1 MRIIALA
8 GNPNVGKSTV
18 FNALTGLHQHTGNWS
33 GKTVNNA
40 SGTFNYNQ
48 INYKIYDLPG
58 TYSLIPH
65 SKEEEIARDFLCF
78 DKYDLVIVVCDAVC
92 LERNLNL
99 VFQTLEITKKV
110 IVCVNLLDE
119 AEKKKIKINLSQLS
133 QILGVPVVGTSARN
147 KKGLDNLLKNLET
160 KNFNPYQV
168 KYSEEIEEAINELIC
183 FIKDKVKNLDSRW
196 VALNLINYE
205 ECLYQKIT
213 DYLNFDLLK
222 EKEIKEKLLSI
233 KQQLNLNIKDE
244 ITNTII
250 KKAEEISKEVI
261 AFESKDYNLKNQ
273 KIDRIIT
280 SKLFGIPIMLV
291 MLFIILWL
299 TIKGANYPS
308 NLLFNI
314 FNNVGKNL
322 LDFLNFLNAPS
333 WLSGILISGIYRV
346 LTWVIAVMLPPMAI
360 FFPLFT
366 LLEDL
371 GFLPRIAFN
380 LDCAFKKCCACGK
393 QALTMCMGFGC
404 NAVGV
409 SGARIIDS
417 PRERLIAILTNVFVP
432 CNGRFPT
439 MITIITIFFV
449 GINSNNT
456 FLSVFILTLVIL
468 LGFLLTFL
476 VSFFLSKTLLKG
488 LPSSFTLE
496 LPPYRRPQVGKV
508 IIRSIFDRTIFVLG
522 RAVMIAIPA
531 GALIWL
537 LANLHIN
544 DISLLNHISS
554 FLDPFGKLIGMDGVI
569 LISFI
574 LGFPANEIVIPIM
587 LMTYM
592 ATGNLVEYESLESLR
607 SIFDRTIFVL
617 GRAVMIA
624 IPAGALI
631 WILGNIQINNMSL
644 LNYIANFLNPFAQT
658 IGLDGVILISFI
670 LGFPANEIVI
680 PIMLMIYL
688 STGQIIEFESL
699 ESLRT
704 ILIDNGWTI
713 KTAICMLIFSLCH
726 FPCSTTCLTIKK
738 ETGSFKWMLLAILI
752 PTIIGIALCF
762 LVNQIFNF
770 L

>member
-48 INYKIYDLPG
+48 TNYKIYDLPG

-99 VFQTLEITKKV
+99 VLQTLEITKKV

-168 KYSEEIEEAINELIC
+168 KYSEEIEESINELIYL
-183 FIKDKVKNLDSRW
+183 IKDKVKNLDSRW
-196 VALNLINYE
+196 VALNLINYD

-213 DYLNFDLLK
+213 DYLNVDLIE

-250 KKAEEISKEVI
+250 KKTEEISKEVI

-280 SKLFGIPIMLV
+280 SKLFGIPIMLG
-291 MLFIILWL
+291 MLFMILWL

-308 NLLFNI
+308 NLLFSI
-314 FNNVGKNL
+314 FNNVGENL

-476 VSFFLSKTLLKG
+476 VSFLLSKTLLKG

-508 IIRSIFDRTIFVLG
+508 II
-522 RAVMIAIPA
+522 
-531 GALIWL
+531 
-537 LANLHIN
+537 
-544 DISLLNHISS
+544 
-554 FLDPFGKLIGMDGVI
+554 
-569 LISFI
+569 
-574 LGFPANEIVIPIM
+574 
-587 LMTYM
+587 
-592 ATGNLVEYESLESLR
+592 R

-699 ESLRT
+699 ESLRK
-704 ILIDNGWTI
+704 ILIENGWTI

-738 ETGSFKWMLLAILI
+738 ETGSFKWMILAIFL

>member
-99 VFQTLEITKKV
+99 VLQTLEITKNV

-119 AEKKKIKINLSQLS
+119 AEKKKIKINLSRLS

-168 KYSEEIEEAINELIC
+168 KYSEEIEGFIDEVIYL
-183 FIKDKVKNLDSRW
+183 IKDKVKNLDSRW
-196 VALNLINYE
+196 VALNLINYD

-213 DYLNFDLLK
+213 DYLNVDLLK

-280 SKLFGIPIMLV
+280 SKLFGIPIMLG
-291 MLFIILWL
+291 MLFMILWL

-308 NLLFNI
+308 NLLFSI
-314 FNNVGKNL
+314 FNNVGENL

-476 VSFFLSKTLLKG
+476 VSFLLSKTLLKG

-508 IIRSIFDRTIFVLG
+508 II
-522 RAVMIAIPA
+522 
-531 GALIWL
+531 
-537 LANLHIN
+537 
-544 DISLLNHISS
+544 
-554 FLDPFGKLIGMDGVI
+554 
-569 LISFI
+569 
-574 LGFPANEIVIPIM
+574 
-587 LMTYM
+587 
-592 ATGNLVEYESLESLR
+592 R

-699 ESLRT
+699 ESLRK
-704 ILIDNGWTI
+704 ILIENGWTI

-738 ETGSFKWMLLAILI
+738 ETGSFKWMILAIFL

>member
-531 GALIWL
+531 GALIW
-537 LANLHIN
+537 
-544 DISLLNHISS
+544 
-554 FLDPFGKLIGMDGVI
+554 
-569 LISFI
+569 
-574 LGFPANEIVIPIM
+574 
-587 LMTYM
+587 
-592 ATGNLVEYESLESLR
+592 
-607 SIFDRTIFVL
+607 
-617 GRAVMIA
+617 
-624 IPAGALI
+624 
-631 WILGNIQINNMSL
+631 ILGNIQINNMSL

>member
-48 INYKIYDLPG
+48 TNYKIYDLPG

-99 VFQTLEITKKV
+99 VLQTLEITKKV

-168 KYSEEIEEAINELIC
+168 KYSEEIEESINELIYL
-183 FIKDKVKNLDSRW
+183 IKDKVKNLDSRW
-196 VALNLINYE
+196 VALNLINYD

-222 EKEIKEKLLSI
+222 EKKIKEKLLSI

-280 SKLFGIPIMLV
+280 SKLFGIPIMLG
-291 MLFIILWL
+291 MLFMILWL

-308 NLLFNI
+308 NLLFSI
-314 FNNVGKNL
+314 FNNVGENL

-476 VSFFLSKTLLKG
+476 VSFLLSKTLLKG

-508 IIRSIFDRTIFVLG
+508 II
-522 RAVMIAIPA
+522 
-531 GALIWL
+531 
-537 LANLHIN
+537 
-544 DISLLNHISS
+544 
-554 FLDPFGKLIGMDGVI
+554 
-569 LISFI
+569 
-574 LGFPANEIVIPIM
+574 
-587 LMTYM
+587 
-592 ATGNLVEYESLESLR
+592 R

-699 ESLRT
+699 ESLRK
-704 ILIDNGWTI
+704 ILIENGWTI

-738 ETGSFKWMLLAILI
+738 ETGSFKWMILAIFL